1 MGELVPPMMAEK
13 INEAMKDSEWLLVTV
28 NGRFRRVRKV
38 SIIDFGVEAD
48 GKVHLTLSSGKDLII
63 EEDESYVKTMLGV
76 NF

>member
-38 SIIDFGVEAD
+38 SIIDFGVEVD

>member
-28 NGRFRRVRKV
+28 NGRFRRVRK
-38 SIIDFGVEAD
+38 SAIIDFGVEVD